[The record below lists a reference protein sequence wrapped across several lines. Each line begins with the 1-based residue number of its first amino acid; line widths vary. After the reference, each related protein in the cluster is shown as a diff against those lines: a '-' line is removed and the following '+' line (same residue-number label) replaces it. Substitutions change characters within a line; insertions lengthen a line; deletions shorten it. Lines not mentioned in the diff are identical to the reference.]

1 MKEKLRFLGLDV
13 HAETIAVAVGEAN
26 GEIRSLGTI
35 ANREDSIRK
44 FIKKLG
50 SPEQLRACYEA
61 GPTGFVLYWQLTQ
74 LGVDC
79 AVVAPSL
86 VPKKPGDR
94 VKTDRRDALKL
105 AHCHRN
111 GDLTAVWVPDE
122 ASEALRDLV
131 RQREAAKQDQLRARH
146 RLTKFL
152 LRTGQRPPLGLKP
165 WTERY
170 MRWLAQ
176 VRYAQPGAGS
186 HATGLHERIRAYECA
201 SQAIG
206 RSHSRSGQAGAAGH
220 AGTDPRAAGSVRGV
234 AHISAVTIAA
244 ELGNISSRFET
255 ARKLMGY
262 SGAFPSEDSSGNRIR
277 KGGITKAGNAHLR
290 RIVMESARCYRH
302 LPRVGEKLRKRH
314 QGVPAEIIEIS
325 WKAQNRLY
333 KRYRKLTMAGED
345 QFLLLLVVHRS
356 AGDLLPGRVSLGY
369 VHRARLA
376 VRRDCDASTENSF
389 AGLLVGSHHRMVVN
403 LFVGSRVYGRVARDW
418 VFLAVE
424 LACPLAVDWF
434 AAFVRPVHRYFHAV
448 TCGLKHNRRVF

>member
-1 MKEKLRFLGLDV
+1 MREKLRFLGLDV
-13 HAETIAVAVGEAN
+13 HAETIAVAVAEPDGEV
-26 GEIRSLGTI
+26 RSLGTI

-44 FIKKLG
+44 LIKKLG

-74 LGVDC
+74 LGVEC

-105 AHCHRN
+105 ARCHRS

-122 ASEALRDLV
+122 DSEALRDLV

-152 LRTGQRPPLGLKP
+152 LRTGRRPPLGLKP

-176 VRYAQPGAGS
+176 IRYTQPAQEVTLRDCMNEFEHMSARVKRLEEAILEVVKLAPQPMQEVIR
-186 HATGLHERIRAYECA
+186 GL
-201 SQAIG
+201 QAL
-206 RSHSRSGQAGAAGH
+206 
-220 AGTDPRAAGSVRGV
+220 RGV

-244 ELGNISSRFET
+244 ELGNISSRFES

-262 SGAFPSEDSSGNRIR
+262 CGVFPSEDSSGKRIR

-290 RIVMESARCYRH
+290 RIIVESAWCYRH
-302 LPRVGEKLRKRH
+302 WPRVGEKLRKRQ
-314 QGVPAEIIEIS
+314 QGIPAEITEIA
-325 WKAQNRLY
+325 WKAQNRLH
-333 KRYRKLTMAGED
+333 KRYLKLMAAGKDQRKVMTAVGRE
-345 QFLLLLVVHRS
+345 LLGFIW
-356 AGDLLPGRVSLGY
+356 AIAIKAEQAFQQPI
-369 VHRARLA
+369 
-376 VRRDCDASTENSF
+376 
-389 AGLLVGSHHRMVVN
+389 
-403 LFVGSRVYGRVARDW
+403 
-418 VFLAVE
+418 
-424 LACPLAVDWF
+424 
-434 AAFVRPVHRYFHAV
+434 AA
-448 TCGLKHNRRVF
+448 